1 MFNADAYIASLP
13 NAISKSEF
21 RLRQDRLLS
30 QLEDDDILIITAR
43 KPSTRS
49 NDVEYPFRN
58 NSDMLYFCG
67 WTEPQSILFAHK
79 KEGVWSV
86 ELFVQPRNILMEIWH
101 GRRPG
106 IEGAVNNWPI
116 DDAHSIEDFEGIL
129 GSVLAQSSKVYIRGG
144 LDSTVDMMVKGA
156 IEARDRPRQ
165 QLGDGP
171 TAIHDPSM
179 MIAELRLR
187 KSEAEIELMR
197 HACKVSSGAHI
208 EAMRNSSEG
217 IGEWQLQAIIEGYFQ
232 WNGQSWAYPSIVG
245 FAENATILHYHQN
258 DCRCEGEG
266 IVLIDAGSEF
276 KGYAADITR
285 SWPTSGRFTEEQRD
299 IYELVLSAQ
308 KAAIEQCRVGNP
320 FNAPH
325 EAARN
330 VLAEGLISLGISE
343 QSLEDSL
350 TKDGDLGKWYM
361 HNTGHWIG
369 LDVHDVGI
377 YRPNGEPRLFEEG
390 MVITVEPGLYFG
402 AWRDDVD
409 VPPRYAD
416 IGIRIED
423 DVLITAN
430 DPDVLSKDCPKE
442 IDELEA
448 IIGSNYY

>member
-1 MFNADAYIASLP
+1 MFNADAYIASPP
-13 NAISKSEF
+13 NAISKGEF
-21 RLRQDRLLS
+21 RLRQTKLLS
-30 QLEDDDILIITAR
+30 QLEDNDVLIITAR

-79 KEGVWSV
+79 KEGGWSV
-86 ELFVQPRNILMEIWH
+86 GLFVQPRDILMEIWH

-106 IEGAVNNWPI
+106 LEGALNNWPI
-116 DDAHSIEDFEGIL
+116 DEAHSIEDFEEVMGK
-129 GSVLAQSSKVYIRGG
+129 VLSQSSKVYIRGG
-144 LDSTVDMMVKGA
+144 LDSTVDLMVKEA

-171 TAIHDPSM
+171 TAIMDPSM

-232 WNGQSWAYPSIVG
+232 WNCQSWAYPSIVG

-258 DCRCEGEG
+258 NCRCEGEG
-266 IVLIDAGSEF
+266 VVLIDAGSEF
-276 KGYAADITR
+276 NGYAADITR
-285 SWPTSGRFTEEQRD
+285 SWPTSGCFTEAQRE

-308 KAAIEQCRVGNP
+308 KDAIEQCRVGNP

-325 EAARN
+325 EAARKA
-330 VLAEGLISLGISE
+330 LAEG
-343 QSLEDSL
+343 
-350 TKDGDLGKWYM
+350 
-361 HNTGHWIG
+361 
-369 LDVHDVGI
+369 
-377 YRPNGEPRLFEEG
+377 
-390 MVITVEPGLYFG
+390 
-402 AWRDDVD
+402 
-409 VPPRYAD
+409 
-416 IGIRIED
+416 
-423 DVLITAN
+423 
-430 DPDVLSKDCPKE
+430 
-442 IDELEA
+442 
-448 IIGSNYY
+448 

>member
-1 MFNADAYIASLP
+1 MFNADAYIASPP

-21 RLRQDRLLS
+21 RQRQSRLLS
-30 QLEDDDILIITAR
+30 QLEDDDILIIAAR

-67 WTEPQSILFAHK
+67 WTEPQSLLFAQK
-79 KEGVWSV
+79 KEGSWSV
-86 ELFVQPRNILMEIWH
+86 ELFVQPRDILMEIWH

-106 IEGAVNNWPI
+106 LEGALNNWPI
-116 DDAHSIEDFEGIL
+116 DKAHSIDDFKEVM
-129 GSVLAQSSKVYIRGG
+129 SKVLAQSSKVYIRGG
-144 LDSTVDMMVKGA
+144 LDSTVDLMIKEA

-165 QLGDGP
+165 QLGNGP
-171 TAIHDPSM
+171 TAIVDPSM

-232 WNGQSWAYPSIVG
+232 WNCQSWAYPSIVG

-258 DCRCEGEG
+258 DCRCEGEE

-285 SWPTSGRFTEEQRD
+285 SWPTSGCFTEAQRE

-308 KAAIEQCRVGNP
+308 KSAIEQCRVGNP

-330 VLAEGLISLGISE
+330 VLAEGLITLGISE
-343 QSLEDSL
+343 QSLEESL

-377 YRPNGEPRLFEEG
+377 YRPDGEARLFEEG

-402 AWRDDVD
+402 AWRDDVS
-409 VPPRYAD
+409 VPSKYAN

-423 DVLITAN
+423 DVLITA
-430 DPDVLSKDCPKE
+430 DEPDVLSKDCPKE

-448 IIGSNYY
+448 IIGSNS